1 VGGGGGGQAVIA
13 LRDYQRAAIDA
24 LYAWFRAGRGSPLVV
39 APTGSGKSVILA
51 EFARSAVVA
60 YPDTRILIVTHVR
73 ELIAQNHAAL
83 IRLWPDAPA
92 GICSAGLG
100 KRQLGRQ
107 ILVAGVQSVARRA
120 QELGHVDLAIVDE
133 AHLVP
138 RSSDTQYGRLIEGL
152 RDINP
157 NLKVIGLTATPYR
170 LDSGLLH
177 RGENALFDGIAYDIP
192 VAMLVARG
200 HLAPLISKRPAAVF
214 DTAGLH
220 PRMGEFVEREL
231 MDRFGGDATR
241 AAVAEIVGLGCDRRS
256 WIAFCI
262 SVEHAL
268 AVRDGLR
275 AHGIAAEAVTG
286 ATPGPERDRL
296 LRAYKAGQLR
306 ALTSVGVLTTGFD
319 APATDLIAMLRP
331 TASTGLYIQMAGRGM
346 RTAPGKD
353 DCLVLDF
360 AGNVIR
366 HGPVDAI
373 ALPEPKKGGTGLPGE
388 PPARVCPRC
397 DAIVAISARECLDC
411 GHAFPPPEPKIEA
424 TATTEAIMVLTAP
437 DEWQE
442 IRDIAYRRHRKAG
455 APDSLRVDYLVGTHV
470 VSEWV
475 CIEHTGYA
483 REKALAWWHQR
494 GAGPPPDTVDAALAR
509 LDELRRPVEA
519 VLVREGRYHRIK
531 RVRFAHPEE
540 RAA

>member
-1 VGGGGGGQAVIA
+1 MGDGVIE

-60 YPDTRILIVTHVR
+60 YPETRILIVTHVR

-92 GICSAGLG
+92 GIYSAGLG

-107 ILVAGVQSVARRA
+107 VLVAGVQSIARRA
-120 QELGHVDLAIVDE
+120 RELGRVDLVIVDE

-138 RSSDTQYGRLIEGL
+138 RSSDTQYGRLFEGL
-152 RDINP
+152 RRANP
-157 NLKVIGLTATPYR
+157 SLKVIGLTATPYR

-177 RGENALFDGIAYDIP
+177 GGANALFDGIAHDIP
-192 VAMLVARG
+192 VGMLVERG
-200 HLAPLISKRPAAVF
+200 HLAPLVSKRPAAAF

-220 PRMGEFVEREL
+220 RRMGEFVERE
-231 MDRFGGDATR
+231 MMERISGDPTR
-241 AAVAEIVGLGCDRRS
+241 AAVAEIVELGRDRRS

-262 SVEHAL
+262 SVEHAR
-268 AVRDGLR
+268 AVRDELR
-275 AHGIAAEAVTG
+275 EHGVIAETVTG
-286 ATPGPERDRL
+286 ETPGPERDRW
-296 LRAYKAGQLR
+296 LRAYRAGQVR

-360 AGNVIR
+360 AGNVMR

-373 ALPEPKKGGTGLPGE
+373 ALPQEKTGGKGDGEAGRTAGEGLPG
-388 PPARVCPRC
+388 
-397 DAIVAISARECLDC
+397 L
-411 GHAFPPPEPKIEA
+411 
-424 TATTEAIMVLTAP
+424 
-437 DEWQE
+437 
-442 IRDIAYRRHRKAG
+442 RRHRA
-455 APDSLRVDYLVGTHV
+455 D
-470 VSEWV
+470 
-475 CIEHTGYA
+475 
-483 REKALAWWHQR
+483 
-494 GAGPPPDTVDAALAR
+494 
-509 LDELRRPVEA
+509 RRPRVPRLRPRLPAARAEDRGHRDHRGDHGA
-519 VLVREGRYHRIK
+519 DRPRRVAGGPRRRLPPSPQGR
-531 RVRFAHPEE
+531 
-540 RAA
+540 RA

>member
-1 VGGGGGGQAVIA
+1 MIE

-60 YPDTRILIVTHVR
+60 YPETRILIVTHVR

-92 GICSAGLG
+92 GIYSAGLG

-107 ILVAGVQSVARRA
+107 VLVAGVQSVARRA
-120 QELGHVDLAIVDE
+120 RDLGHVDLAIVDE

-138 RSSDTQYGRLIEGL
+138 RSSDTQYGRLFDGL
-152 RDINP
+152 RATNP

-177 RGENALFDGIAYDIP
+177 GGENALFDGIAYDIP
-192 VAMLVARG
+192 IGMLVERG
-200 HLAPLISKRPAAVF
+200 HLAPLISKRPAAAF

-220 PRMGEFVEREL
+220 RRMGEFVEREML
-231 MDRFGGDATR
+231 DRFGGDATR
-241 AAVAEIVGLGCDRRS
+241 AAVAEIVELGRDRRS

-262 SVEHAL
+262 SVEHAR
-268 AVRDGLR
+268 AVRDELR
-275 AHGIAAEAVTG
+275 AHGIAAETVTG
-286 ATPGPERDRL
+286 ETPGPERDRF
-296 LRAYKAGQLR
+296 LRAYRAGQVR

-346 RTAPGKD
+346 RVAPGKD

-360 AGNVIR
+360 AGNVMR

-373 ALPEPKKGGTGLPGE
+373 ALPEEKKGKGDGEAAE
-388 PPARVCPRC
+388 PPAKICPGC
-397 DAIVAISARECLDC
+397 DAIVPIGTRECPDC
-411 GHAFPPPEPKIEA
+411 GHVFPPPEPKIEA
-424 TATTEAIMVLTAP
+424 TATTEAIMVLTAR

-442 IRDIAYRRHRKAG
+442 VRDVDYRRHRKPG
-455 APDSLRVDYLVGTHV
+455 APDSLRVDYLVGTKV

-475 CIEHTGYA
+475 CVEHTGYA
-483 REKALAWWHQR
+483 REKAVAWWHLR
-494 GAGPPPDTVDAALAR
+494 GDGPPPDTVDEALAR
-509 LDELRRPVEA
+509 AGELRRPAEA
-519 VLVREGRYHRIK
+519 VLVREGKYHRIK
-531 RVRFAHPEE
+531 RVRFARPAEE